1 MSESMRLIIGIFV
14 AFVVAVVAHDL
25 GLRLPGDLGLQLA
38 IVGALSLV
46 SWGLVARLSDDGEA
60 SHRR

>member
-1 MSESMRLIIGIFV
+1 MRLIIGIFV
-14 AFVVAVVAHDL
+14 AFVAAVVAHDL
-25 GLRLPGDLGLQLA
+25 GLRLPGDVGLQFA

-46 SWGLVARLSDDGEA
+46 SWALVARLSDDGEA

>member
-14 AFVVAVVAHDL
+14 AFVIAVVAHDL
-25 GLRLPGDLGLQLA
+25 GLRLPSDVGLQLGL
-38 IVGALSLV
+38 VGALSLV
-46 SWGLVARLSDDGEA
+46 SWALVARFSDDGEP